1 MTTRRVALTSTA
13 LLVLALSACAS
24 SPGTDGPP
32 SRDAATSSLASPT
45 DASIDTASPD
55 ATAGAHSDPDLV
67 VDQVTA
73 TYWASDAST
82 DTTPLDAARRAAQW
96 LTTEHNDLI
105 AEDLPSGPGADW
117 LTLDEHQAKYVVTSI
132 DATAAMT
139 DLPPDTPTTASR
151 ARVVELTPAGS
162 DGWVGDKTTLVVRFD
177 LTRPSTDTPWLV
189 DTITASEPIGM
200 PSDESHD
207 GH

>member
-24 SPGTDGPP
+24 SPGTDGAP
-32 SRDAATSSLASPT
+32 SPAASTSSPASPSAAP
-45 DASIDTASPD
+45 DDTAS
-55 ATAGAHSDPDLV
+55 TQAGAQSDPDLV

-82 DTTPLDAARRAAQW
+82 DTTPLDAARRAGQW
-96 LTTEHNDLI
+96 LTPAHNDLI

-132 DATAAMT
+132 DATEAME

-151 ARVVELTPAGS
+151 GRVVELTPAGP
-162 DGWVGDKTTLVVRFD
+162 DGWVGEKTTLVVRFD
-177 LTRPSTDTPWLV
+177 LTRPNADAPWLV

-200 PSDESHD
+200 PGDESHE